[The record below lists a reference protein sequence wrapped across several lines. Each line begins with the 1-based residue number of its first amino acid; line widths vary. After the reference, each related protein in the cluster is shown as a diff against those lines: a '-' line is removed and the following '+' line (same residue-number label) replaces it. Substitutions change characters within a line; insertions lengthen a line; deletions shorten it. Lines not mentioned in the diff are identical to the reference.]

1 MTSSLN
7 KAKPTKTPAL
17 LLPLINKLLDYD
29 DLSLDDILANTTLPP
44 TLAIFHTSTDTTES
58 TSLRDL
64 KDTCAVGTDIQYAFS
79 VMQLQTATLPRCF
92 VSMHEDDDDHGG
104 TVVYIVTTLT
114 DAEVA
119 AELRD
124 VAAIAATLTD

>member
-79 VMQLQTATLPRCF
+79 VMQLQTATLPRCL
-92 VSMHEDDDDHGG
+92 VSMHDDGQGG

-124 VAAIAATLTD
+124 VDAIAATLTV